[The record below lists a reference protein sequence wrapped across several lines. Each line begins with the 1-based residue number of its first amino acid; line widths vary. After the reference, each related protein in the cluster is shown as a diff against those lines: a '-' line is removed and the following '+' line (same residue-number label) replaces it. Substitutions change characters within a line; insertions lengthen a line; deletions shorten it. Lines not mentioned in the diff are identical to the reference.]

1 MLSARNRFQYQIA
14 TGRGTLPVAVILTLL
29 IWAATSIHDWLNA
42 GSLVA
47 FGFAS
52 YLLLETETK
61 FALIRTRTT
70 LPAASFL
77 LLYAAT
83 VFLHEASVA
92 CVLPALFIL
101 MLLNLFKSYESTHA
115 PGYLFQSFLF
125 FGLGSL
131 LLPPL
136 AWITP
141 LLYIHTI
148 SLRALNARSFFAGI
162 MGFTLPYWFLFAY
175 FVWTDNVTG
184 IYPYLTQ
191 LVLFQPIDYSV
202 LTLTHYVSWG
212 VVLLFSITF
221 GVLYLQ
227 VAYKDKVQ
235 TRILLRVFIWMSLW
249 LNILLAL
256 QPQYVKEL
264 LSLALI
270 PAAMM
275 SAHYF
280 ALTFSRIS
288 RILFHATLL
297 IWFLFCLSTLLIW
310 FLFCLFNLWMHFFNF

>member
-1 MLSARNRFQYQIA
+1 MLSSRNKLQYQIA

-29 IWAATSIHDWLNA
+29 IWAATSAHDWLNI
-42 GSLVA
+42 GSLLA

-83 VFLHEASVA
+83 ASLHEASVD
-92 CVLPALFIL
+92 CILPALFIL
-101 MLLNLFKSYESTHA
+101 MLLNLFRSYESYYA

-125 FGLGSL
+125 LGLGSL

-148 SLRALNARSFFAGI
+148 SLRSLNARSFFAGI
-162 MGFTLPYWFLFAY
+162 MGFTLPYWLLFGY
-175 FVWTDNVTG
+175 FVWTDNLTG
-184 IYPYLTQ
+184 IYPYLTHLIQ
-191 LVLFQPIDYSV
+191 FQPIDYSL
-202 LTLTHYVSWG
+202 LTLTHYLSWG
-212 VVLLFSITF
+212 ITLLFSIVF
-221 GVLYLQ
+221 SLLYFQ
-227 VAYKDKVQ
+227 SAYKDKVQ
-235 TRILLRVFIWMSLW
+235 TRILLRIFTWMGLW
-249 LNILLAL
+249 LHILIAL
-256 QPQYVKEL
+256 QPCYFNEL
-264 LSLALI
+264 FSLTLI

-275 SAHYF
+275 MAHYF
-280 ALTFSRIS
+280 ALTFNRLS
-288 RILFHATLL
+288 RILFNATLL
-297 IWFLFCLSTLLIW
+297 LWTFY
-310 FLFCLFNLWMHFFNF
+310 CLFNLWTHFFNF

>member
-52 YLLLETETK
+52 Y
-61 FALIRTRTT
+61 
-70 LPAASFL
+70 
-77 LLYAAT
+77 
-83 VFLHEASVA
+83 
-92 CVLPALFIL
+92 
-101 MLLNLFKSYESTHA
+101 THA

-202 LTLTHYVSWG
+202 LTLTQYVSWG

-297 IWFLFCLSTLLIW
+297 IWFLFCL
-310 FLFCLFNLWMHFFNF
+310 FNLWMHFFNF

>member
-1 MLSARNRFQYQIA
+1 M
-14 TGRGTLPVAVILTLL
+14 AVILTLL

-148 SLRALNARSFFAGI
+148 SLRSLNARSFFAGI
-162 MGFTLPYWFLFAY
+162 MGVTLPYWLLFGY
-175 FVWTDNVTG
+175 FVWTDNPAG
-184 IYPYLTQ
+184 IYPYLHR
-191 LVLFQPIDYSV
+191 LFRFRPIDYSM

-212 VVLLFSITF
+212 IILLFTIIYSVF
-221 GVLYLQ
+221 YLLS
-227 VAYKDKVQ
+227 AFKDKVQ
-235 TRILLRVFIWMSLW
+235 TRILLRIFIWMGIW
-249 LNILLAL
+249 LNLLLAL
-256 QPQYVKEL
+256 QPQYFNAW
-264 LSLALI
+264 LSLTLI
-270 PAAMM
+270 PASMM

-280 ALTFSRIS
+280 ALTFNRVS
-288 RILFHATLL
+288 RILFK
-297 IWFLFCLSTLLIW
+297 STLILW

>member
-1 MLSARNRFQYQIA
+1 MLSARNRFQYQVA
-14 TGRGTLPVAVILTLL
+14 TGRLTLPVAVILTLAA
-29 IWAATSIHDWLNA
+29 WAFSSVHDWLNI
-42 GSLVA
+42 GSLLA
-47 FGFAS
+47 FGVAA

-77 LLYAAT
+77 LLYAAM
-83 VFLHEASVA
+83 VFLHEASMS

-191 LVLFQPIDYSV
+191 LVLFQIIVCLP
-202 LTLTHYVSWG
+202 
-212 VVLLFSITF
+212 LLNTYRGELCYCSP
-221 GVLYLQ
+221 
-227 VAYKDKVQ
+227 A
-235 TRILLRVFIWMSLW
+235 
-249 LNILLAL
+249 LLACSIF
-256 QPQYVKEL
+256 K
-264 LSLALI
+264 
-270 PAAMM
+270 
-275 SAHYF
+275 
-280 ALTFSRIS
+280 
-288 RILFHATLL
+288 LL
-297 IWFLFCLSTLLIW
+297 IKIKCKPASCCV
-310 FLFCLFNLWMHFFNF
+310 CLFG